1 MIAITT
7 STRPAAIASRIRL
20 RELIGGRRAPVAELS
35 RSAPGRVAAVRGRL
49 SRLLLLLAS
58 ASVALLASAPGALA
72 ADGIGIGG
80 PTDDRKVTYWAF
92 GVMVFFTVRV
102 IVASLIQIRLESRK
116 ERLRREFERVH
127 RPTR

>member
-1 MIAITT
+1 
-7 STRPAAIASRIRL
+7 
-20 RELIGGRRAPVAELS
+20 
-35 RSAPGRVAAVRGRL
+35 VRGRL

-58 ASVALLASAPGALA
+58 ASVALLASAPAALA

-92 GVMVFFTVRV
+92 GVMVFFTVLV
-102 IVASLIQIRLESRK
+102 IVASLVQIRLESRK
-116 ERLRREFERVH
+116 ERLRRELERVH

>member
-1 MIAITT
+1 
-7 STRPAAIASRIRL
+7 
-20 RELIGGRRAPVAELS
+20 
-35 RSAPGRVAAVRGRL
+35 VRGRV

-58 ASVALLASAPGALA
+58 ASVALLASAPAALA

-92 GVMVFFTVRV
+92 GVMVFFTVLV
-102 IVASLIQIRLESRK
+102 IVASLVQIRLESRK
-116 ERLRREFERVH
+116 ERLRRELERVH

>member
-1 MIAITT
+1 M
-7 STRPAAIASRIRL
+7 R
-20 RELIGGRRAPVAELS
+20 
-35 RSAPGRVAAVRGRL
+35 GRV

-58 ASVALLASAPGALA
+58 ASVARLASAPAALA

-92 GVMVFFTVRV
+92 GVMVFFTVLV
-102 IVASLIQIRLESRK
+102 IVASLVQIRLESRK
-116 ERLRREFERVH
+116 ERLRRELERVH

>member
-1 MIAITT
+1 
-7 STRPAAIASRIRL
+7 
-20 RELIGGRRAPVAELS
+20 
-35 RSAPGRVAAVRGRL
+35 VRGRV

-58 ASVALLASAPGALA
+58 ASVALLASAPAALA

-92 GVMVFFTVRV
+92 GVMVFFTVLV
-102 IVASLIQIRLESRK
+102 IVGSLVQIRLESRK
-116 ERLRREFERVH
+116 ERLRRELERVH